1 MSEPQTAQQPAADT
15 HPRDLGIAIEVC
27 DLHRR
32 YGRSRRGFDAVRGV
46 SFSVRK
52 GELFALLGTNGAGKT
67 STVEVLEGLAPAT
80 SGSVRVLGHDPF
92 AGRRHVRPHTG
103 VVLQQGGLSADLTV
117 FETLTM

>member
-1 MSEPQTAQQPAADT
+1 MSEPQTAQRAAAAA
-15 HPRDLGIAIEVC
+15 PRDLCTAIEVR

-32 YGRSRRGFDAVRGV
+32 YGGPRRGFDAVRGV
-46 SFSVRK
+46 SFSVQK

-92 AGRRHVRPHTG
+92 AGRGHVRPHTG
-103 VVLQQGGLSADLTV
+103 VV
-117 FETLTM
+117 